1 MNINK
6 KARDKSGKKISKHY
20 LLSSAKKIKNNQPIT
35 NDEQYAFTAA
45 TGLTTNDYLTE
56 ESEKERT
63 TYYIPSNGMPI
74 KGKTKIREKEN
85 GLIYFSQYFE
95 KDPVQ
100 TYKIVE
106 FDWNG
111 PQYTTRLETTG
122 SSKNKH
128 LVPIIKQK
136 RTTNLH
142 TTETKTEDGSLA
154 KLILLDTNT
163 KQKIVSETKLFSA
176 QNNIISAFKI
186 WDQDIKPIAH
196 NSIADQIKE
205 VKNLLDQNL
214 ITESEFSA
222 KKKQLLGL

>member
-1 MNINK
+1 MIILIVIALVAIGYVGYSIQKKNDTFIPDVNINK

-100 TYKIVE
+100 TYKIVG

-136 RTTNLH
+136 RTANLH

-186 WDQDIKPIAH
+186 WDQDIKPI
-196 NSIADQIKE
+196 
-205 VKNLLDQNL
+205 
-214 ITESEFSA
+214 
-222 KKKQLLGL
+222 